1 MDLTVKYAILRAL
14 IDSEIVNIM
23 PKTTG
28 DQVYLTDT
36 ITVSAKIAELVSAV
50 NLRAK
55 IDDVNT
61 ELNTRITALKQ
72 EILGDVPVEA
82 YDTFTELAAYIAEHK
97 DVADALTA
105 AIGNKVDKTSIG
117 ALAGKNV
124 VSENELDEALLTLI
138 KGKADSSTLGTLA
151 SKNSVSTSELEATLL
166 ALINGKAD
174 ASTLGSLAKKNTV
187 SESDLDNTLALKLNE
202 SGGGNSGAGNCFY
215 VSATRPE
222 GITTKDVWFHINQ

>member
-36 ITVSAKIAELVSAV
+36 VTVSAKIAELVSAV

-55 IDDVNT
+55 IDYVNT
-61 ELNTRITALKQ
+61 ELDTRITALKQ

-97 DVADALTA
+97 DVADALIA

-117 ALAGKNV
+117 TLAGKNV
-124 VSENELDEALLTLI
+124 VSENELDEALLALI

-187 SESDLDNTLALKLNE
+187 SESDLDTALALKINE
-202 SGGGNSGAGNCFY
+202 SGGSTGAGNCFY